1 MFFWKLTPAGTAPED
16 PYTALPPA
24 KNRRRSEPPTPLS
37 LDIDRNRR
45 ARLSSGV
52 VGGWDLKEEHEGL
65 KSGEEKRGEG
75 TGAVRKEDERRRP
88 RMGRQRSRSAGEVLR
103 EHEFVYPGGRGA
115 RAGGDA
121 EEEAEERSERL
132 QGVPP
137 NIGTATGIGMGL
149 GRRCSRSAGESMRAN
164 PRPRPQ
170 PQPYQQQ
177 GGRPGF
183 EPVYPVVGV

>member
-1 MFFWKLTPAGTAPED
+1 MYFWKLIPSTTAPED
-16 PYTALPPA
+16 RYTALPPA
-24 KNRRRSEPPTPLS
+24 KNRRRREPPTPLS

-52 VGGWDLKEEHEGL
+52 VGGLDLNEVNEGGG
-65 KSGEEKRGEG
+65 KQGEEKRGEG
-75 TGAVRKEDERRRP
+75 TGAMREEDERRRP

-103 EHEFVYPGGRGA
+103 EREFIYPGGRGV

-137 NIGTATGIGMGL
+137 NIRTVMG
-149 GRRCSRSAGESMRAN
+149 RQRSRSAG
-164 PRPRPQ
+164 
-170 PQPYQQQ
+170 
-177 GGRPGF
+177 
-183 EPVYPVVGV
+183 V